1 MELNTKLEWL
11 EQLCQIDGVSGAE
24 DRVAEWILAHLP
36 QDCRAHR
43 DARGNLICEKKG
55 EKAPKNKML
64 FAAHMD

>member
-55 EKAPKNKML
+55 III
-64 FAAHMD
+64 